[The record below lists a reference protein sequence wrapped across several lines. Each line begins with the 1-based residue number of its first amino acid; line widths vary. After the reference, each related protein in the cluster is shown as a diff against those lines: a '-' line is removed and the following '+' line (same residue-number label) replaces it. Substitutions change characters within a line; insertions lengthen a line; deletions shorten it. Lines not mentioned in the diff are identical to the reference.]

1 MFESLSTRLQDVFK
15 TLRGETR
22 LTPETVEAALREIR
36 LALLEADVNFKVV
49 KAFVDRV
56 RDRAMG
62 QDVLRSLSPSQQ
74 VVKIVRDEMLAL
86 FGDSRGRPAS
96 RRPSGRASSCCSGCR
111 APARRRRPAS
121 WRKWLTKQGTHPLL
135 VSTDVKRPAAIQ
147 QLNVVGQKAGGAG
160 ARPGGTDGSG
170 RAREGRAGRGRRTS
184 GFDVVIVDT
193 AGRLHIDD
201 ELMTELVAIKDA
213 TEPSDLLYVA
223 DAMTGQDAI
232 KSAGEFNRR
241 VGVTGVVLT
250 KLDGDAR
257 GGAALSVVSVVGV
270 PIAFVGSG
278 ERLEDLEPFHPD
290 RVVSRVL
297 GMGDVLSLIER
308 AEAGDRP
315 RRSRAA
321 RGEAPGERVHAR
333 GFPRSAE
340 DDPED
345 GAARAD
351 PRDAAR
357 DGQHQGAGGATSR
370 TRSRSARVEAIISSM
385 TPDERRKQHI
395 INGSRRKRIARGSG
409 TSVEEVNRL
418 LKQFVQMQKML
429 KSLGG
434 MAGSGGRRRQGC
446 PAPGDADAA
455 EQRLE
460 RSERRRRYWLRRRRH
475 AVCGLGTQA
484 RSEPAATGTEP
495 RGHTVRRV
503 RWSSFVCGG
512 PDPRS
517 ARSSASSSPTRARRA
532 TAASSRSSGTT
543 TRAPSRRS

>member
-1 MFESLSTRLQDVFK
+1 MFDSLSTRLQDVFK
-15 TLRGETR
+15 SLRGEGR
-22 LTPETVEAALREIR
+22 LTPENVEAALREIR

-62 QDVLRSLSPSQQ
+62 QDVLRSLSPAQQ

-86 FGDSRGRPAS
+86 FGTVEGGLKPTAERPRVILLLGLQGA
-96 RRPSGRASSCCSGCR
+96 GKTTTAGKL
-111 APARRRRPAS
+111 A
-121 WRKWLTKQGTHPLL
+121 KWLTKQGRHPLV
-135 VSTDVKRPAAIQ
+135 VSTDVKRPAAIE
-147 QLNVVGQKAGGAG
+147 QLNVVAHQADVRAHNPVGQSDPVA
-160 ARPGGTDGSG
+160 
-170 RAREGRAGRGRRTS
+170 RARGAVEEARNL
-184 GFDVVIVDT
+184 GFDVVIVDS

-201 ELMTELVAIKDA
+201 ELMDELVAIKTA
-213 TEPSDLLYVA
+213 VNPSDLLYVA

-241 VGVTGVVLT
+241 VGVSGVVLT

-278 ERLEDLEPFHPD
+278 ERLDDLEPFHPE

-308 AEAGDRP
+308 AEAAIDRQEAEHLE
-315 RRSRAA
+315 SRIRANEFTLEDF
-321 RGEAPGERVHAR
+321 RDQLRTIRKMGPLDQILGMLPGLGSIKAL
-333 GFPRSAE
+333 
-340 DDPED
+340 
-345 GAARAD
+345 AD
-351 PRDAAR
+351 QKPDE
-357 DGQHQGAGGATSR
+357 QQM
-370 TRSRSARVEAIISSM
+370 ARVEAIICSM

-434 MAGSGGRRRQGC
+434 MAGLTGGGKQARRR
-446 PAPGDADAA
+446 AA
-455 EQRLE
+455 EML
-460 RSERRRRYWLRRRRH
+460 
-475 AVCGLGTQA
+475 
-484 RSEPAATGTEP
+484 
-495 RGHTVRRV
+495 
-503 RWSSFVCGG
+503 
-512 PDPRS
+512 
-517 ARSSASSSPTRARRA
+517 RARR
-532 TAASSRSSGTT
+532 
-543 TRAPSRRS
+543 